1 MSSIF
6 PRRFE
11 TDRLCFE
18 PLTTETIAPLELYE
32 HTRPGSGFADRMA
45 YLSVDAH
52 DTPNDA
58 REYLEESESAWNES
72 TRANWAMF
80 PRPGEPRDGE
90 FAGVASLIPLW
101 DRRTARLGVWLLK
114 PFWGRGYAGER
125 AAALIE
131 IAFDHL
137 DFELVAA
144 GHLDGNEN
152 SKRAIEKYVDRF
164 DGSYDGVIRNCVAL
178 NGEVHDLHRYTIP
191 PEGWT
196 ANGPPE
202 GIRIL
207 DD

>member
-1 MSSIF
+1 MF
-6 PRRFE
+6 PDRFQTERLRFE
-11 TDRLCFE
+11 PF
-18 PLTTETIAPLELYE
+18 TTETIDPLELYE
-32 HTRPGSGFADRMA
+32 HTRSGGGFADQMA

-52 DTPNDA
+52 DTPYDA
-58 REYLEESESAWNES
+58 REYLRESESAWRKS

-80 PRPGEPRDGE
+80 PVSDEPRAGE

-101 DRRTARLGVWLLK
+101 ERRTARLGVWLLE

-152 SKRAIEKYVDRF
+152 SKRAIEKYVDCL
-164 DGSYDGVIRNCVAL
+164 GGTYDGVIRNCVAL
-178 NGEVHDLHRYTIP
+178 DGEVHDLHRYTINPQAWEANRP
-191 PEGWT
+191 PER
-196 ANGPPE
+196 
-202 GIRIL
+202 IRLL
-207 DD
+207 DE